1 MGPKSY
7 QIIFGTKY
15 RYWTIFGSHSV
26 PIMASCSHYMA
37 DFHAF
42 LAYFHHLF
50 NTAVTVIIET
60 GTFGVLNLPH
70 T

>member
-7 QIIFGTKY
+7 QIIFSTKY

-26 PIMASCSHYMA
+26 PILASSSHNMA
-37 DFHAF
+37 DFLAF
-42 LAYFHHLF
+42 LAFSHHIF
-50 NTAVTVIIET
+50 NTAATVIIET
-60 GTFGVLNLPH
+60 GSFGVQNLPH